1 MKEEISEEQR
11 ADYLDAFNMFDN
23 NQDGTITRE
32 KGYAQCSRYKRRREN
47 KF

>member
-32 KGYAQCSRYKRRREN
+32 KLGNLMRKMN
-47 KF
+47 